1 MHIPSKTT
9 TILRVWLLVKFV
21 SSSVRVCVGVGEIQG
36 SDAKQRTGS
45 LHVKCMVVVLLGS
58 HSDTPDII
66 GNFMKLLKKR

>member
-21 SSSVRVCVGVGEIQG
+21 SSSVRVCVGVEEIQG

-45 LHVKCMVVVLLGS
+45 LHCEMYGCGPIRKS
-58 HSDTPDII
+58 
-66 GNFMKLLKKR
+66 F